1 MAGIE
6 KNQSKGKEEK
16 MIVQM
21 LTQMATTAD
30 AAAPQVVRGV
40 AFGMPLLILAA
51 LFVVVIKWGLIIWGI
66 VWLVRYLKRGRE
78 ERQLLR
84 LELGKLADEV
94 QRLRQGFD
102 KSSADSAS
110 G

>member
-1 MAGIE
+1 
-6 KNQSKGKEEK
+6 

-21 LTQMATTAD
+21 LTQLATTVD
-30 AAAPQVVRGV
+30 AGAPQVFDRGF
-40 AFGMPLLILAA
+40 ALGMPLFILAA
-51 LFVVVIKWGLIIWGI
+51 LLVVVVKWGLIIWGI

-94 QRLRQGFD
+94 QLLRQGFD
-102 KSSADSAS
+102 KSAAGSAS

>member
-1 MAGIE
+1 
-6 KNQSKGKEEK
+6 
-16 MIVQM
+16 MIVQT
-21 LTQMATTAD
+21 LTQLAETAD
-30 AAAPQVVRGV
+30 AGAQPVMRGAAHGAPLFFILFALV
-40 AFGMPLLILAA
+40 AVLV
-51 LFVVVIKWGLIIWGI
+51 FVVKWGLIIWGI

-84 LELGKLADEV
+84 LELGKLAEEI
-94 QRLRQGFD
+94 QLLRQGFD

>member
-1 MAGIE
+1 
-6 KNQSKGKEEK
+6 
-16 MIVQM
+16 MIVQT
-21 LTQMATTAD
+21 LVQLAATVD
-30 AAAPQVVRGV
+30 PAAPQAVDRGF
-40 AFGMPLLILAA
+40 ALGMPLFILAA
-51 LFVVVIKWGLIIWGI
+51 LLVVVVKWGLIIWGI

-94 QRLRQGFD
+94 QLLRRGFD
-102 KSSADSAS
+102 KPSAGGTS

>member
-1 MAGIE
+1 MRG
-6 KNQSKGKEEK
+6 
-16 MIVQM
+16 
-21 LTQMATTAD
+21 
-30 AAAPQVVRGV
+30 AAHGAPLFIILGV
-40 AFGMPLLILAA
+40 LVALLV
-51 LFVVVIKWGLIIWGI
+51 FVVKWGLIIWGI

-94 QRLRQGFD
+94 QLLRKGLD
-102 KSSADSAS
+102 GSSAESAS